1 MISSPPAHSATPS
14 VRPGFGPTL
23 RAAQRI
29 GQFASVQMLVQ
40 LIGFA
45 TGIFLVRQMRQTEYA
60 LFTIANTMQGTLN
73 ILADV
78 GISIGMISI
87 GGRVWQDS
95 HRFGELISTGLHL
108 RRRLGLISI
117 LGVTPILYFML
128 TRNGASLSYTI
139 LLVGAV
145 LAGLFAQLSVG
156 VLEVIPRLRADVR
169 QIQIIDFSTSTAR
182 LVILLSLGFVFLNAG
197 VAVSVGAGAL
207 LLQYLL
213 LRRYAANVIDLQAK
227 ENPEDRKAIMTLI
240 RKQAPNAI
248 FFCLQGQITIF
259 LISFFAHRP
268 GAIAEVGALGR
279 LGMIFTV
286 LGSLMANIFA
296 PAFARCRERRRLIW
310 LYFAIVGAVTSLS
323 LMILAAAAFLP
334 NEFLFVLGPKY
345 SHLQHELLLMV
356 GGAVLFLI
364 ASTMWSLNAARA
376 WIGGSWL
383 CIPMTVATQLALIP
397 FTDFASVGGVLT
409 FNLICVAPSL
419 LLNMGLSWF
428 GFRSLK
434 EQSATA

>member
-1 MISSPPAHSATPS
+1 MISSPPADSATPS
-14 VRPGFGPTL
+14 ARLGFGPTL
-23 RAAQRI
+23 QVARRI

-108 RRRLGLISI
+108 RRKLGLISI

-182 LVILLSLGFVFLNAG
+182 LLILLSLGFVFLNAG

-279 LGMIFTV
+279 LG
-286 LGSLMANIFA
+286 ND
-296 PAFARCRERRRLIW
+296 
-310 LYFAIVGAVTSLS
+310 LYRSWQPNGEYLCAGLCP
-323 LMILAAAAFLP
+323 LP
-334 NEFLFVLGPKY
+334 G
-345 SHLQHELLLMV
+345 
-356 GGAVLFLI
+356 
-364 ASTMWSLNAARA
+364 AST
-376 WIGGSWL
+376 ID
-383 CIPMTVATQLALIP
+383 LALLYDRWSCDQP
-397 FTDFASVGGVLT
+397 KSCDSR
-409 FNLICVAPSL
+409 CSRL
-419 LLNMGLSWF
+419 LA
-428 GFRSLK
+428 
-434 EQSATA
+434 Q

>member
-1 MISSPPAHSATPS
+1 MISSPPADSTTPS
-14 VRPGFGPTL
+14 LRPGVGRTL
-23 RAAQRI
+23 RAARRVS
-29 GQFASVQMLVQ
+29 QFASVQMLVQ

-128 TRNGASLSYTI
+128 SRNGASLFYTI
-139 LLVGAV
+139 ILVGAV

-169 QIQIIDFSTSTAR
+169 QIQVIDFSTSTAR
-182 LVILLSLGFVFLNAG
+182 LVVLLSLGFVFLNAG
-197 VAVSVGAGAL
+197 VAVSAGAGAL
-207 LLQYLL
+207 LFQYLL
-213 LRRYAANVIDLQAK
+213 LRHYAANVIDLQAK
-227 ENPEDRKAIMTLI
+227 ENPEDRKAIMSLI

-259 LISFFAHRP
+259 LISFFARRP

-296 PAFARCRERRRLIW
+296 PAFARSREPRRLIW
-310 LYFAIVGAVTSLS
+310 LYLAIVGAVSSLS
-323 LMILAAAAFLP
+323 LVIFAAAAFLP

-383 CIPMTVATQLALIP
+383 CIPMTIATQLALIP
-397 FTDFASVGGVLT
+397 FTDFSSVSGVLT

-419 LLNMGLSWF
+419 LLNIGLSWF

-434 EQSATA
+434 EQNAIA

>member
-1 MISSPPAHSATPS
+1 M
-14 VRPGFGPTL
+14 
-23 RAAQRI
+23 
-29 GQFASVQMLVQ
+29 
-40 LIGFA
+40 
-45 TGIFLVRQMRQTEYA
+45 
-60 LFTIANTMQGTLN
+60 
-73 ILADV
+73 
-78 GISIGMISI
+78 
-87 GGRVWQDS
+87 
-95 HRFGELISTGLHL
+95 
-108 RRRLGLISI
+108 ISI

-128 TRNGASLSYTI
+128 SRNGASLFYTI
-139 LLVGAV
+139 ILVGAV

-169 QIQIIDFSTSTAR
+169 QIQVIDFSTSTAR
-182 LVILLSLGFVFLNAG
+182 LVVLLSLGFVFLNAG
-197 VAVSVGAGAL
+197 VAVSAGAGAL
-207 LLQYLL
+207 LFQYLL
-213 LRRYAANVIDLQAK
+213 LRHYAANVIDLQAK
-227 ENPEDRKAIMTLI
+227 ENPEDRKAIMSLI

-259 LISFFAHRP
+259 LISFFARRP

-296 PAFARCRERRRLIW
+296 PAFARSREPRRLIW
-310 LYFAIVGAVTSLS
+310 LYLAIVGAVSSLS
-323 LMILAAAAFLP
+323 LVIFAAAAFLP

-383 CIPMTVATQLALIP
+383 CIPMTIATQLALIP
-397 FTDFASVGGVLT
+397 FTDFSSVSGVLT

-419 LLNMGLSWF
+419 LLNIGLSWF

-434 EQSATA
+434 EQNAIA